1 MPATSTSTIQ
11 FVHEDDV
18 VDAVSGLLIGRHAGQ
33 FNLAPDGLMTL
44 RECAELLE
52 TPIRKMPLWLYRAIA
67 KVLWRLR
74 MSEAPPG
81 QIDFALYPWIVSN
94 EKLKSTLGWT
104 PKHTSRETF
113 EITMRAH
120 GKLPPADAPMAQ
132 ASSNGAATETPSAV
146 G

>member
-1 MPATSTSTIQ
+1 
-11 FVHEDDV
+11 V

-52 TPIRKMPLWLYRAIA
+52 TPIRKMPLRLYRALA

-81 QIDFALYPWIVSN
+81 QIDFAIYPWIISN
-94 EKLKSTLGWT
+94 AKLKSTLGWS

-113 EITMRAH
+113 ELTMRAQ
-120 GKLPPADAPMAQ
+120 GKLPPSEPPVPAPEAAQ
-132 ASSNGAATETPSAV
+132 VSSASGEPSESPTASRA
-146 G
+146 